1 MGEMVMRIS
10 KVLLTRKSYIIS
22 LRSCGQRSS
31 INQFGKGNEVVEYRR
46 DCVKS
51 AIESLLDT

>member
-1 MGEMVMRIS
+1 MEEMVMRIS
-10 KVLLTRKSYIIS
+10 TVLLTRKSYVIS
-22 LRSCGQRSS
+22 IRSRGQCTS
-31 INQFGKGNEVVEYRR
+31 INQFGKGNKVVEYRR